1 MEALSFIEVS
11 LSAVHISILQLSL
24 SLENTFLYIELG
36 SIIDKVEKAFSKNR
50 TWLVSGQHWLMDQKS
65 MREEIPGK

>member
-11 LSAVHISILQLSL
+11 LSAVHISNSL